1 METKALIPLVGLK
14 VCLEGGGVI
23 RLLDQIKTYPFPNF
37 SSWRILAIL
46 GQVKQSSHNSS
57 KHAKSILA
65 AESKACNLQECK
77 GKGLENSNAIEDT
90 DVFPVVRIGGA
101 ILHPR

>member
-1 METKALIPLVGLK
+1 MIRHLVLNLQFLGLFG
-14 VCLEGGGVI
+14 LSGV
-23 RLLDQIKTYPFPNF
+23 
-37 SSWRILAIL
+37 L
-46 GQVKQSSHNSS
+46 GTIQQYISS
-57 KHAKSILA
+57 KYAKSVYA

-77 GKGLENSNAIEDT
+77 GKGLEKSNASGDT

>member
-1 METKALIPLVGLK
+1 METKALIPLVGSK
-14 VCLEGGGVI
+14 VC
-23 RLLDQIKTYPFPNF
+23 LLDQIKILPFPNF
-37 SSWRILAIL
+37 SSWQILAIL

-77 GKGLENSNAIEDT
+77 GTGLENSNAIGDT
-90 DVFPVVRIGGA
+90 DVFVVVPIGGA
-101 ILHPR
+101 IVHPR